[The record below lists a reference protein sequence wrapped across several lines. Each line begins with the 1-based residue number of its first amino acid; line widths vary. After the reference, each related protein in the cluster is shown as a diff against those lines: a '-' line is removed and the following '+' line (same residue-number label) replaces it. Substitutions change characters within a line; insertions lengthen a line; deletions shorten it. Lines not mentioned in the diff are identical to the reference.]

1 MTITADSLGLSGGH
15 IQFIRKRGVKNLRIT
30 VRPDKTVIV
39 TVPWLC
45 SAGYAENYVRSKQ
58 SWIQKVFSKFD
69 RMDRNLQPAPLSDQ
83 DLIDGQ
89 NQLFQRLEALANQH
103 GFHYR
108 RASFRNQKTRWGSCS
123 SQNNINLNI
132 HLLTLPAHLQDYI
145 LLHELVHT
153 EHKNHSKAFWAR
165 LDKVLDGKARQYNK
179 EMRNYRTGVIA

>member
-1 MTITADSLGLSGGH
+1 MAITADSLGLSGGH

-45 SAGYAENYVRSKQ
+45 SVNYAENYVRSKQ
-58 SWIQKVFSKFD
+58 NWIHKVFSKFD
-69 RMDRNLQPAPLSDQ
+69 RINQNHQPAPFSAQ
-83 DLIDGQ
+83 ELIDGQ
-89 NQLFQRLEALANQH
+89 DRLFQRLEELAGRH
-103 GFHYR
+103 GFCYR
-108 RASFRNQKTRWGSCS
+108 KVSFRNQKTRWGSCS

-153 EHKNHSKAFWAR
+153 EHKNHSKMFWDR

-179 EMRNYRTGVIA
+179 EMRNYRTGVMA

>member
-1 MTITADSLGLSGGH
+1 MTMTADSLGLSGGH
-15 IQFIRKRGVKNLRIT
+15 IQFIRKRRVKNLRIT

-39 TVPWLC
+39 TVPWMC
-45 SAGYAENYVRSKQ
+45 PVGYAEEFVRSRQHWIHKTLSKLDRFKQ
-58 SWIQKVFSKFD
+58 NQQASPFS
-69 RMDRNLQPAPLSDQ
+69 AQ

-89 NQLFQRLEALANQH
+89 DRLFQRLKELAGRH
-103 GFHYR
+103 GFRYR

-132 HLLTLPAHLQDYI
+132 HLLMLPVHLQDYI

-153 EHKNHSKAFWAR
+153 EHKNHSAAFWAR
-165 LDKVLDGKARQYNK
+165 LDQVLDGKARQYNQ